1 MFNFNVKFITV
12 RTTFC
17 SEVVIYAVLLRG
29 LFVTNL
35 RNFKCKIFSFRSGNA
50 WVYIMKMTNIGYG
63 LDNWEHLPFSLLGW
77 EPNIFA
83 CIQKWKMHTICSSLN
98 PLCISL
104 NSSWWTA
111 SHFHLA
117 RNSVKSGNFSA
128 KIAPSCWTVF
138 IGVRKY
144 FSHLSFTE
152 QSETC
157 EKYIFRNVVVA
168 LSLSNLPSFA
178 KIFYEKGWRRSG
190 EGDLIVRI
198 LCNEKDTL

>member
-1 MFNFNVKFITV
+1 
-12 RTTFC
+12 
-17 SEVVIYAVLLRG
+17 
-29 LFVTNL
+29 
-35 RNFKCKIFSFRSGNA
+35 
-50 WVYIMKMTNIGYG
+50 
-63 LDNWEHLPFSLLGW
+63 
-77 EPNIFA
+77 
-83 CIQKWKMHTICSSLN
+83 MHTICSSLN

-198 LCNEKDTL
+198 LCNEKDTLKKYIFEKDTFGSENKWAEKYNCLNSTQWAQNINWETQKTISFTYKWGILLTWIYYE